1 MRILGIHDG
10 HNAAATLVIDG
21 KVVAAV
27 QEERFNRQK
36 NWSGLPVESIHWVL
50 NYGGIELAD
59 LDAVAMNGKHMPYPK
74 DREALINE
82 YRTTG
87 STSTN
92 VKRLIKRT
100 PLKTVYNL
108 RRQNERLN
116 ELVNLGIRPDRVHFV
131 EHHAAHAA
139 AAYYGWGQYTEP
151 VLVLTNDGAGD
162 GLCASVNTG
171 HNGQLKRIAGVNES
185 ESIGN
190 IYAVIT
196 FMMGMIPLEHE
207 YKLMGLAPYAPE
219 SGRDSVLKVLRPL
232 LRFQPENCMSWN
244 RADNCPETYYSYN
257 FLRQRLELK
266 RFDWICAGLQTWTEE
281 LLAQWVRN
289 CIQATGIHKVA
300 LSGGVFMNVK
310 ANKIISELPDVESLF
325 IFPSCG
331 DETNAIGA
339 AYWVEAK
346 DGIEGQHIP
355 PVKDLYWGQSFDNNQ
370 IEMIVRK
377 RQPAGKWIFKRLQ
390 DIDTCVAELLAQG
403 EIVARFAGRAEFGAR
418 ALGNRSILADASKT
432 DVIREINEMVKS
444 RDFWMPFA
452 PAILEERAP
461 DYIVNPKGINAPY
474 MILSFDTTPRVN
486 DLLAAIHPYDLTARP
501 QIVNREWNPAFH
513 KLLKEFER
521 LTGRGVVLNTSFN
534 LHGFPIV
541 NSPEDAIDVLEKS
554 GLKYLALGEW
564 LLTKNVEMLQA

>member
-36 NWSGLPVESIHWVL
+36 NWSGFPGKSIKWVL
-50 NYGGIELAD
+50 QFGGINPDEI
-59 LDAVAMNGKHMPYPK
+59 DAVALNGIHMPYPK
-74 DREALINE
+74 DRETLINE
-82 YRTTG
+82 YRSTG
-87 STSTN
+87 SSSTN

-100 PLKTVYNL
+100 PLRTVYNL
-108 RRQNERLN
+108 RRQKERRNEV
-116 ELVNLGIRPDRVHFV
+116 VNLGIHPDRVHFV

-139 AAYYGWGQYTEP
+139 AAYYGWGLYNEP

-162 GLCASVNTG
+162 GLCASINVCD
-171 HNGQLKRIAGVNES
+171 NGKMKRIAGINES

-196 FMMGMIPLEHE
+196 FIMGMMPLEHE

-232 LRFQPENCMSWN
+232 LRFQPENSMTWI

-289 CIQATGIHKVA
+289 CIRATGIHKIA

-310 ANKIISELPDVESLF
+310 ANKIISELPEVESLF

-346 DGIEGQHIP
+346 GGTEGQHIP
-355 PVKDLYWGQSFDNNQ
+355 GVKDLYLGQSFDNEQ
-370 IEMIVRK
+370 IELAIHN
-377 RQPAGKWIFKRLQ
+377 RQPTAKWNFNRVKHIE
-390 DIDTCVAELLAQG
+390 ISIAELLAQG
-403 EIVARFAGRAEFGAR
+403 EIVARFGGRAEFGAR
-418 ALGNRSILADASKT
+418 ALGNRSILADASSTK
-432 DVIREINEMVKS
+432 VIREINEMIKS

-452 PAILEERAP
+452 PAILEERAS
-461 DYIVNPKGINAPY
+461 DYLVNPKGIEAPY
-474 MILSFDTTPRVN
+474 MILSFDTTSLVN

-501 QIVNREWNPAFH
+501 QVVNNEWNPAFH
-513 KLLKEFER
+513 RILKEFER
-521 LTGRGVVLNTSFN
+521 LTGRGVILNTSFN
-534 LHGFPIV
+534 LHGYPIV
-541 NSPEDAIDVLEKS
+541 DSPEDAIDVLEKS
-554 GLKYLALGEW
+554 GLKYLALGDW
-564 LLTKNVEMLQA
+564 LLMKTD